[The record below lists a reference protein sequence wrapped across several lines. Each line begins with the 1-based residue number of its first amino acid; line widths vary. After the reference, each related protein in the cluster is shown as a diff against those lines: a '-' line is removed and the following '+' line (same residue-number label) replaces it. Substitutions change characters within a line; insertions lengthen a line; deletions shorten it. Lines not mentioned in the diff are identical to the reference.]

1 MDSEEEYYPEDDLDS
16 DSISDIEYER
26 ENGDD
31 LEEIASFN
39 ENRNYLLKE
48 KMDLLLKFNLNR
60 PGQIVMDPEVFRMEL
75 NKINEELNNIE
86 IAEDQLTSEIIDKEI
101 EFVDLLEQYSS
112 KSKKGEKLT
121 PDEVEKVKALN
132 YLIDTLREAY
142 RSENKPFEPEEI
154 SHLRTWEELE
164 QEELKMI
171 RNVIKRFNLKIK
183 IPDQKN
189 FGSKEEFDRAWNI
202 FFNKISIYL
211 PSYEVSINPTRI
223 GEVSE
228 LVSKELDILTRVK
241 EELKEVDKLKVRLN
255 ADELLSIEILKNIK
269 SRLMQLDKSKLID
282 CIEASNVKMPANYIN
297 DLRNKKVK
305 VIKYEQNIPT
315 SSRQPGNIKN
325 LLISILESL
334 GERNLN
340 RLSIQELENL
350 LNLKY
355 SIPPSLY
362 FNKTYK
368 YETLIEGTNPITLN
382 YNFRTPMILVK
393 KFPIPKDTELTN
405 ENYYQTYLPVTDS
418 LYNKLKEEGGNVEEV
433 WLVPYK
439 NVLKKIL
446 KFEDY
451 LSEIKNLILN
461 KKDALPEENEI
472 LKYHVYQID
481 QYLKSGKILPDYKS
495 STFAKEFNSDIP
507 GISYITKWQRKVI
520 KQKLLNIT
528 NNNQISEKLENLIY
542 NATGNNVSAYYSKVD
557 DVLFILNNYP
567 NINMNTVNLYEL
579 ILFDS
584 RRSSNVKIEVRR
596 NMLNKIKKALS
607 KGLSDK
613 QRIKK
618 YSILGDVLLNNESK
632 RIELLLFDL
641 ADNDYTLIGTELI
654 KFLELSSFANDLV
667 LNKITNEQ
675 LVILVHRIKSK
686 LNKDIT
692 DVNFSL
698 KDTSSIRYKK
708 FTIKEL
714 QSLVSQRLLEIREL
728 RKERSMYQGD
738 KTVVNNIN
746 NQIDKISY
754 DIDKLQKAI
763 TDKKLLFS
771 RIRSKI
777 IKPKQVITSRKI
789 FANIDEDLI
798 FELIQAY
805 KRKLITED
813 LKDNKLLSLLDLY
826 DLNELSYKK
835 NKISQSIY
843 ESINKRLTT
852 ELNKFSINQNYYFLE
867 SLQMISEKINTLPD
881 LESLTR
887 SFPESLSRQNVIVD
901 QYGNDLFYLIYR
913 TKNPFDFYNSFI
925 IKEYSQIVKTF
936 TSVPK
941 EVPKVEMVL
950 YNPATRKFGSN
961 AFDGYLF
968 KVYKLEKSISTGLP
982 VTVDALTMVE
992 NPRLGIEIPTRV
1004 KYEKPGKSYFIKLPI
1019 INPNNPKDNFRW
1031 IEVPYGAVGMYPL
1044 DYDSCSRFNN
1054 ENDCNLGVGIAGS
1067 KCNYKDG
1074 KCKSDYSTK

>member
-16 DSISDIEYER
+16 ISDVEYER

-121 PDEVEKVKALN
+121 PDEVQKVKALN

-495 STFAKEFNSDIP
+495 STFAKEFNRDIP

-698 KDTSSIRYKK
+698 KDTSSIRYRK

>member
-1 MDSEEEYYPEDDLDS
+1 
-16 DSISDIEYER
+16 
-26 ENGDD
+26 
-31 LEEIASFN
+31 
-39 ENRNYLLKE
+39 
-48 KMDLLLKFNLNR
+48 
-60 PGQIVMDPEVFRMEL
+60 
-75 NKINEELNNIE
+75 
-86 IAEDQLTSEIIDKEI
+86 
-101 EFVDLLEQYSS
+101 
-112 KSKKGEKLT
+112 
-121 PDEVEKVKALN
+121 
-132 YLIDTLREAY
+132 
-142 RSENKPFEPEEI
+142 
-154 SHLRTWEELE
+154 
-164 QEELKMI
+164 
-171 RNVIKRFNLKIK
+171 
-183 IPDQKN
+183 
-189 FGSKEEFDRAWNI
+189 
-202 FFNKISIYL
+202 
-211 PSYEVSINPTRI
+211 
-223 GEVSE
+223 
-228 LVSKELDILTRVK
+228 
-241 EELKEVDKLKVRLN
+241 
-255 ADELLSIEILKNIK
+255 
-269 SRLMQLDKSKLID
+269 
-282 CIEASNVKMPANYIN
+282 
-297 DLRNKKVK
+297 
-305 VIKYEQNIPT
+305 
-315 SSRQPGNIKN
+315 
-325 LLISILESL
+325 
-334 GERNLN
+334 
-340 RLSIQELENL
+340 
-350 LNLKY
+350 
-355 SIPPSLY
+355 
-362 FNKTYK
+362 
-368 YETLIEGTNPITLN
+368 
-382 YNFRTPMILVK
+382 
-393 KFPIPKDTELTN
+393 
-405 ENYYQTYLPVTDS
+405 
-418 LYNKLKEEGGNVEEV
+418 
-433 WLVPYK
+433 
-439 NVLKKIL
+439 
-446 KFEDY
+446 
-451 LSEIKNLILN
+451 
-461 KKDALPEENEI
+461 
-472 LKYHVYQID
+472 
-481 QYLKSGKILPDYKS
+481 
-495 STFAKEFNSDIP
+495 
-507 GISYITKWQRKVI
+507 
-520 KQKLLNIT
+520 
-528 NNNQISEKLENLIY
+528 
-542 NATGNNVSAYYSKVD
+542 
-557 DVLFILNNYP
+557 
-567 NINMNTVNLYEL
+567 
-579 ILFDS
+579 
-584 RRSSNVKIEVRR
+584 
-596 NMLNKIKKALS
+596 
-607 KGLSDK
+607 
-613 QRIKK
+613 
-618 YSILGDVLLNNESK
+618 
-632 RIELLLFDL
+632 
-641 ADNDYTLIGTELI
+641 
-654 KFLELSSFANDLV
+654 
-667 LNKITNEQ
+667 
-675 LVILVHRIKSK
+675 
-686 LNKDIT
+686 
-692 DVNFSL
+692 
-698 KDTSSIRYKK
+698 
-708 FTIKEL
+708 
-714 QSLVSQRLLEIREL
+714 
-728 RKERSMYQGD
+728 MYQGD